1 MIEDIFEAE
10 DTLPSDAEA
19 SDLNHDFFSPLSSD
33 YSRPLLAPA
42 VVRKLTKYIGYVARP
57 SKRLRQPTG
66 GVMGTPRSKGR
77 VGDVEPQQLSRLLK
91 ILDRGV
97 KAGEDLDP
105 FPHVTPSNLPS
116 AKSSPKKPN
125 TKKGGNKTKKNN
137 DRRSRSATPKEVED
151 FAGMNEG
158 MDEDSPSS
166 LAIPTESDFDKLSIL
181 LDTARD
187 SILTADCCIAL
198 LGSDRLPKQV
208 RSYNLS
214 FLTLFLTTKPFSCIQ
229 KS

>member
-125 TKKGGNKTKKNN
+125 TKKGGNKMKKNN
-137 DRRSRSATPKEVED
+137 DRRSRSATPKEVEGV
-151 FAGMNEG
+151 AGMN
-158 MDEDSPSS
+158 DDSPSS
-166 LAIPTESDFDKLSIL
+166 PAMPTESDFDKLSIL

-208 RSYNLS
+208 RSYDLS
-214 FLTLFLTTKPFSCIQ
+214 FLILLLTSKPFSCIQ